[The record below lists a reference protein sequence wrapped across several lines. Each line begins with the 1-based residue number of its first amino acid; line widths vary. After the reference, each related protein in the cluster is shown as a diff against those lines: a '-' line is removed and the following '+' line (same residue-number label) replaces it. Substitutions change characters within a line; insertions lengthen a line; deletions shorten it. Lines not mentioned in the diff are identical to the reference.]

1 MSTNLDGL
9 PQKALYTPRE
19 VADFFRITV
28 SAVYKWQDE
37 GKIKGLKIS
46 EKVLRIPR
54 QEVVEIIILSQSSNE

>member
-28 SAVYKWQDE
+28 SAVYKWHDE

-46 EKVLRIPR
+46 EKVL
-54 QEVVEIIILSQSSNE
+54 